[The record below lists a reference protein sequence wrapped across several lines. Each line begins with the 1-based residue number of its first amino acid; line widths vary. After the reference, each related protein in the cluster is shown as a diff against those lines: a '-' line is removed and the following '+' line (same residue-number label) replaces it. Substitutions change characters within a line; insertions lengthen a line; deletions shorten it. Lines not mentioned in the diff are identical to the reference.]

1 MRLTHLPLLLLVM
14 LCTVACATVRRSPL
28 QRIEIESQPSGASVR
43 LSECSGPLKT
53 VNTPATVLVS
63 RRATRC
69 TLVISKAGYEDEVVH
84 LQRKP
89 APAIQYDLTSVPTVA
104 TTFGGF
110 LVEAAIY
117 AAAIGTGE
125 LIDFASGAKYFL
137 DPPFVGVTLERTYLP
152 EESWRNAEEPESE
165 SEPDMEAEPAEPPG

>member
-1 MRLTHLPLLLLVM
+1 MRVTHLPLLLLVT
-14 LCTVACATVRRSPL
+14 LCTVACATVKRSPL
-28 QRIEIESQPSGASVR
+28 QRIEIESLPSGAAVR

-53 VNTPATVLVS
+53 VTTPATVLVS

-69 TLVISKAGYEDEVVH
+69 AFVISKAGYEDEVVH
-84 LQRKP
+84 LRRKP
-89 APAIQYDLTSVPTVA
+89 APAIQYDLTGVPSVA
-104 TTFGGF
+104 TTFGGI

-137 DPPFVGVTLERTYLP
+137 DPPFVGV
-152 EESWRNAEEPESE
+152 
-165 SEPDMEAEPAEPPG
+165 